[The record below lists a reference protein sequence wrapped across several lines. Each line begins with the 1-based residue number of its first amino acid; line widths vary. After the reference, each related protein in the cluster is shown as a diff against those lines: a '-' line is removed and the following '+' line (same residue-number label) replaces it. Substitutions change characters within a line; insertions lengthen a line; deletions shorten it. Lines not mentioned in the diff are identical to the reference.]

1 MSLQDILITVLL
13 AVTVKVKV
21 ILRSCNC
28 SVDLGATTPTA
39 EQMASGIENYH
50 SFDYFAT
57 VDRLCGSGVF
67 TGMNYQQV
75 MNSPYEIAFLKMK
88 LNKVDADYQDAYTKV
103 ISKRK

>member
-1 MSLQDILITVLL
+1 LFNFIQDEIEKINEIEKQLETE
-13 AVTVKVKV
+13 A
-21 ILRSCNC
+21 
-28 SVDLGATTPTA
+28 TA